1 MKSRRSYGAVHGT
14 GSRRSKGDDV
24 MPGRHSFPPE
34 GPRSNRRRPRRPYA
48 GAANDGPPKGPA
60 TRGPVGAR
68 RAGAPDVLASTH
80 EHGNDSGKPDRL
92 QKVLAHAGL
101 GSRRSCEALIL
112 QGRVTVDGEVVR
124 QLGTR
129 VNARTAR
136 IAVDGEPIELESI
149 VFYAVNKPKGYVS
162 TNLDPAGRPR
172 VVDLLPE
179 VPERVYT
186 VGRLDE
192 DSMGLIILT
201 NDGDLANRLAHPRF
215 GVEKRYRALVAG
227 AAGPDLPAKLTEGV
241 WLSDGKVRAK
251 RARIVG
257 RQGQATWLELVLAEG
272 KKREI
277 RRMLSKLGHKVMA
290 LTRIAV
296 GPITLK
302 GLAAGEARPLS
313 RHEVDLLRKVA
324 AGISVSPAPFDDE
337 SAPPR
342 DRGPRRP
349 PKRSPAQAGHGQEHG
364 PPPKRSPAQ
373 SGHGQ
378 EHGPP
383 RRRAHAR
390 PGSDA
395 GPVERPPRLQH
406 GKAARPAKR
415 RVQDDSQLDDSQPVL
430 IPISPQPSKVAANHH
445 RAQSRDEVAPSRW
458 RCQAQARSAAGSPPT
473 SGRVDS
479 QEAARTAVRTGQRR
493 KPRIVTAPSLRSR

>member
-1 MKSRRSYGAVHGT
+1 MKSRRLCGAVHGT

-34 GPRSNRRRPRRPYA
+34 GPRSNPRRPRRPYA
-48 GAANDGPPKGPA
+48 GAANEGARKSPA
-60 TRGPVGAR
+60 ARGPVRAR
-68 RAGAPDVLASTH
+68 RAGAPDVPASTH
-80 EHGNDSGKPDRL
+80 ERGNHSGKPDRL
-92 QKVLAHAGL
+92 QKILAHAGL
-101 GSRRSCEALIL
+101 GSRRSCEGLIL

-129 VNARTAR
+129 VDSRTAR

-227 AAGPDLPAKLTEGV
+227 AAGPDLPAKLIEGV

-290 LTRIAV
+290 LTRTAV

-313 RHEVDLLRKVA
+313 RHEVDMLRKVA
-324 AGISVSPAPFDDE
+324 AGMSVSPAVADDE

-349 PKRSPAQAGHGQEHG
+349 PTRSQ
-364 PPPKRSPAQ
+364 AQ

-383 RRRAHAR
+383 RRRVHAR
-390 PGSDA
+390 PGSAA
-395 GPVERPPRLQH
+395 GPVQRPPRLNQ

-415 RVQDDSQLDDSQPVL
+415 RVQDDSQLDESQPVL
-430 IPISPQPSKVAANHH
+430 IPISPQPSKTPRIIVGLDSGTKSRHGAGAGNRK
-445 RAQSRDEVAPSRW
+445 RARPPARRQRPAGLTLKKPRDLPSE
-458 RCQAQARSAAGSPPT
+458 P
-473 SGRVDS
+473 DNDES
-479 QEAARTAVRTGQRR
+479 QE
-493 KPRIVTAPSLRSR
+493 P